1 VSDGVTFKGVKTPG
15 VSFIG
20 FADSV
25 PQAVDLRTQLRAFF
39 VEARTKDGIGV
50 KVLAFAPFHIDCGI
64 DIPRLGQPFPFR
76 AQAAFKA
83 LHKAQLIEHTDKGQ
97 VPERME
103 AHLWDDL
110 PRVIGTRVLRDI
122 IAKYRFDDLCA
133 PYKLADDPRDEIVK
147 EFKNQ
152 LGNELQSC
160 GIGQRSRLR
169 QIEKARAQAQVEVV
183 QTLSD
188 RLIRLQ
194 ETETIISSEEIVKM
208 FIDMINQVALRP
220 LVRRLLPD
228 GLTDSVQQM
237 GQRVEGYNHE
247 SGTGR

>member
-1 VSDGVTFKGVKTPG
+1 
-15 VSFIG
+15 
-20 FADSV
+20 
-25 PQAVDLRTQLRAFF
+25 
-39 VEARTKDGIGV
+39 
-50 KVLAFAPFHIDCGI
+50 
-64 DIPRLGQPFPFR
+64 
-76 AQAAFKA
+76 
-83 LHKAQLIEHTDKGQ
+83 
-97 VPERME
+97 
-103 AHLWDDL
+103 
-110 PRVIGTRVLRDI
+110 
-122 IAKYRFDDLCA
+122 
-133 PYKLADDPRDEIVK
+133 
-147 EFKNQ
+147 

-160 GIGQRSRLR
+160 GIKLVGGGISNLLPAEKSRRQIFEQRIRSWQVHWVRHAMQLQAQGQRSRLR